1 MRAAADTK
9 KNFGHN
15 CDKVNFIYRMA
26 MELRE
31 TVVHQDAVV
40 HKERREIEATD
51 MLELRVIQE
60 ATDTLEP
67 RESQVHQDMDDQV

>member
-1 MRAAADTK
+1 
-9 KNFGHN
+9 
-15 CDKVNFIYRMA
+15 MA